1 MMNRKGNVIEFM
13 NQHFPQIFPVKTSLL
28 KLEKLI
34 RSSDYPVTNGIVS
47 YLPNIRFDRVF
58 TIPMTYAHINRINV
72 IVE

>member
-34 RSSDYPVTNGIVS
+34 RSRDYPVTNIS
-47 YLPNIRFDRVF
+47 RNYKLSSKYQIRSRIHDSDD
-58 TIPMTYAHINRINV
+58 ICTY
-72 IVE
+72 